1 MIQVTKK
8 QNEYLL
14 QLSSGPKT
22 TRDLMLSQMVTMES
36 AGRMIKKLK
45 KKGLI
50 ESTRKYGGRG
60 NILNHRLATPYSEL
74 EKKGMIIKNRSE
86 GTLVPD
92 EEILYA
98 AILRNA
104 GLIGQRLTDQYQKK
118 YSHRRPRAIKNVV
131 IKARAE
137 GLCR

>member
-22 TRDLMLSQMVTMES
+22 TRDLMLSQMVTMEA

-45 KKGLI
+45 KKGLV

-60 NILNHRLATPYSEL
+60 NILNHRLVTPYPEL
-74 EKKGMIIKNRSE
+74 EKKGIIITNKTA
-86 GTLVPD
+86 GTPIPE

-98 AILRNA
+98 AKLRNG
-104 GLIGQRLTDQYQKK
+104 GLIGQRLTDKYHKK
-118 YSHRRPRAIKNVV
+118 YPHRKPKAIKNIV
-131 IKARAE
+131 IKAKAE
-137 GLCR
+137 RLCR